1 MRLHAKRAPLI
12 HTDCKEEPSQHVRP
26 QVFQTSAE
34 ENLSSLTSSSLKKQV
49 KLNLKLKNTVTSE
62 KPTWFNHRMLKLR
75 MMNDHEG
82 SDFATHFSQGE
93 TSEFWQSQFIF
104 ISLDGQITLLLLKL
118 L

>member
-1 MRLHAKRAPLI
+1 
-12 HTDCKEEPSQHVRP
+12 
-26 QVFQTSAE
+26 
-34 ENLSSLTSSSLKKQV
+34 
-49 KLNLKLKNTVTSE
+49 
-62 KPTWFNHRMLKLR
+62 